1 MPTKPTFSTITL
13 VTLTT
18 LAVVVAAPTTMVGI
32 NQQAQAAIAISEK
45 GVKIDDS
52 LVQEGDPIPDMDVK
66 LGKKP
71 RPEIEVKIVQEG
83 DPILDIGIAFNQLEG
98 EPIPDIDVKLGCKRL
113 PSGKCL

>member
-13 VTLTT
+13 ATLTT

-45 GVKIDDS
+45 GVKIDGS
-52 LVQEGDPIPDMDVK
+52 L
-66 LGKKP
+66 
-71 RPEIEVKIVQEG
+71 VQEG